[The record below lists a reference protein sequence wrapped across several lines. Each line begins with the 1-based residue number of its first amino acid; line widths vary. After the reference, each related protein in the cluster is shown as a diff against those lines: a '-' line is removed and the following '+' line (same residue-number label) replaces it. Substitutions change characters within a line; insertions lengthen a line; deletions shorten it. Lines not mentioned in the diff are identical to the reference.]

1 MILNVFY
8 HLYFYYMQE
17 NVTCKK
23 LFIMPNQLYDHIVKL
38 IPTFEKEVGK
48 VLSYFEKQS
57 FPKDYILIKEGNMV
71 DEFYFVLKGCLQ
83 IYFTDA
89 SGSKNTIHFA
99 IENWWVTEYTAF
111 LGAAAAHFTIAALE
125 ETEVLVI
132 KKEKFDEMLF
142 DFPFMAIY
150 FNKIHMRA
158 YGAALQK
165 QKTYAVTSKK
175 DFHHYF
181 CTHYPDLVK
190 RFPDDVFASYIGIS
204 TEELAI
210 LNENLRS

>member
-1 MILNVFY
+1 MFLLSLLYY
-8 HLYFYYMQE
+8 HAE
-17 NVTCKK
+17 SVTCTK
-23 LFIMPNQLYDHIVKL
+23 LSIMPNQLYHHIVKL
-38 IPTFEKEVGK
+38 VPAFEKEVEK
-48 VLSYFEKQS
+48 VLPYFKKQS
-57 FPKDYILIKEGNMV
+57 FPKNHILINEGNAV

-83 IYFTDA
+83 IYFTDE
-89 SGSKNTIHFA
+89 SGNKNTIHFA
-99 IENWWVTEYTAF
+99 IENWWVTEYNAF
-111 LGAAAAHFTIAALE
+111 LGAPAAHFNIAALE

-132 KKEKFDEMLF
+132 KKEKFEQLLF

-150 FNKIHMRA
+150 FNKIHIRA

-175 DFHHYF
+175 DFHYYF

-204 TEELAI
+204 IEELDV
-210 LNENLRS
+210 LNKNLRS